1 MSDDL
6 RNLYG
11 VNLSVAILTRFP
23 LLDEVHY
30 RKEDDR
36 IGIAM
41 DFRLQLVPEEAFF
54 AFKEELTEI
63 LLAFTQLEEEKKF
76 HVDCEFKPL
85 ADDWWQTF
93 LFIPAKEIRIPLL
106 NMLVQWFQ
114 DFFHDGILP
123 KEKSVLLLN
132 EDERNY
138 QEDLIENMLQ
148 VLRSEKPATSLRGIR
163 EEQQIIVFKTSPNK

>member
-11 VNLSVAILTRFP
+11 VNLIVAILTRFP

-132 EDERNY
+132 EDERKDY
-138 QEDLIENMLQ
+138 LYKLIIAKKASIKKIENE
-148 VLRSEKPATSLRGIR
+148 VLKL
-163 EEQQIIVFKTSPNK
+163 EEEYKLLLKEN